1 MKSLRRILIL
11 GSNGLIGSA
20 CKKFLAG
27 KAGSEVFAPLRRSLD
42 LENREQVREY
52 MVNNAISH
60 VIFAAGKTGGIMENT
75 VYPATLVDSNVVI
88 SLNTMWAANK
98 AGVQKMIIFGSSCMY
113 PQKAEQP
120 YRENALFSG
129 RVEPS
134 SAPYAYAKMLCI
146 QAALAY
152 NKQYVSG
159 TTFIPVIPNSTYG
172 PNDNFDE
179 NSSHVLAALI
189 ARLHTAHTRGDSEVT
204 IWGSGRPKREFVYSD
219 DVASACDFLLNTNL
233 SGVAFPINISTNEEI
248 CITDLA
254 QLIADVIGFKGK
266 ILHDLQKPE
275 GAMRKSLSTKRITS
289 LGWSPSKSLRE
300 GIKHT
305 YRWYCAS
312 A

>member
-1 MKSLRRILIL
+1 MESSRRILIL
-11 GSNGLIGSA
+11 GSSGLIGSA
-20 CKKFLAG
+20 CKRFLTG
-27 KAGSEVFAPLRRSLD
+27 KAGSKVFAPLRKSLD
-42 LENREQVREY
+42 LQDREQVEEY
-52 MVNNAISH
+52 MVKNAISH

-120 YRENALFSG
+120 YKKTRYFRAVLNG
-129 RVEPS
+129 
-134 SAPYAYAKMLCI
+134 APYAYAKMLCI

-152 NKQYVSG
+152 NKQYGSG

-189 ARLHTAHTRGDSEVT
+189 ARLHTAHSRGDSEVT

-219 DVASACDFLLNTNL
+219 DVASDCDFLLNTNL
-233 SGVAFPINISTNEEI
+233 SGVASPINISTNEEI

-254 QLIADVIGFKGK
+254 QLIADIIGFKGK
-266 ILHDLQKPE
+266 FCMICKNQK
-275 GAMRKSLSTKRITS
+275 AR
-289 LGWSPSKSLRE
+289 
-300 GIKHT
+300 
-305 YRWYCAS
+305 
-312 A
+312 